1 MTAPRRTI
9 AGRAAV
15 LTGALALSVVALPG
29 IAHADPGTIKV
40 HAQGTPFDVNANDPK
55 PGCAFYIAAF
65 GVTAGETYR
74 VSFEPQGGGNVAGEP
89 TTANDTYTATQ
100 NISKN
105 GKKGDGRSRL
115 FNTDPANL
123 ELETGMYKV
132 TAANV
137 NDAGDR
143 KTKVFKVECANDAG
157 GGTGNPDPTPTPG
170 GGGGDDDGGTVGGV
184 GIPND
189 EDDGAPGVGGVET
202 GGGGATG
209 GDSGAMPLLLL
220 SGAGAAALA
229 LGAKRF
235 RKSG

>member
-1 MTAPRRTI
+1 MTARIGAT

-15 LTGALALSVVALPG
+15 LTGALALSVFALPG

-55 PGCAFYIAAF
+55 PGCSFYIAAF

-74 VSFEPQGGGNVAGEP
+74 VTFEPQGGGNVAGEP
-89 TTANDTYTATQ
+89 TTASDTYTATA

-105 GKKGDGRSRL
+105 GKKGDGRTRL

-123 ELETGMYKV
+123 ELETGKYRV

-137 NDAGDR
+137 NDPGDR
-143 KTKVFKVECANDAG
+143 KTKVFNVECASDAG
-157 GGTGNPDPTPTPG
+157 GGTGNPNPTPTPG
-170 GGGGDDDGGTVGGV
+170 GGDNGGVGGV
-184 GIPND
+184 GNPDD
-189 EDDGAPGVGGVET
+189 EDGGAPGVGGVNT
-202 GGGGATG
+202 GGGGATDG
-209 GDSGAMPLLLL
+209 SGSAMPLLMLT
-220 SGAGAAALA
+220 GAGAAAVA

>member
-1 MTAPRRTI
+1 MTSSHPAI
-9 AGRAAV
+9 AARAAAV
-15 LTGALALSVVALPG
+15 TGALALAVLALPG
-29 IAHADPGTIKV
+29 TAQADPGTIKV
-40 HAQGTPFDVNANDPK
+40 HAQGTPFEENANDPK

-74 VSFEPQGGGNVAGEP
+74 VTFEPQGGGNVAGEP
-89 TTANDTYTATQ
+89 TTASDTYTATQ

-105 GKKGDGRSRL
+105 GKKGAGRSRL

-123 ELETGMYKV
+123 ELETGKYKV

-137 NDAGDR
+137 NDPGDS
-143 KTKVFKVECANDAG
+143 KTKVFDVECASDAG
-157 GGTGNPDPTPTPG
+157 GGG
-170 GGGGDDDGGTVGGV
+170 GGAGGGDEDGGDVGGV
-184 GIPND
+184 GKPAN
-189 EDDGAPGVGGVET
+189 EDGGAPGIGGVET

-209 GDSGAMPLLLL
+209 GDGGAMPLLMLT
-220 SGAGAAALA
+220 GAGVAAVA